1 MSVLVNKSARVICQ
15 GFTGCQGTSHSEQA
29 VAYGA
34 KSVGG
39 VTSRATHPQRRA
51 RGGLRLVLG
60 AAALA
65 ALAACEPTSVAAP
78 TAQTPASPPPVEP
91 SAASA
96 PPKGTAP
103 LVVDTIMPAYE
114 AICLDNLPRF
124 AGAAE
129 DLQRLGLAQNPA
141 TGTWYDPNR
150 ELSVSLAP
158 QDGRPAC
165 SILFASND
173 KPQTLSLAFAMGTAV
188 KSGGGPNVFIDFERG
203 GAFTPLANGA
213 EMVFETGIGGRSN
226 LHRVLLVAGR

>member
-39 VTSRATHPQRRA
+39 VTPRATHPQRRA

-65 ALAACEPTSVAAP
+65 ALAACEPTASGGMVP
-78 TAQTPASPPPVEP
+78 TASGSVDPAEIV
-91 SAASA
+91 ANA
-96 PPKGTAP
+96 PPMGTAP
-103 LVVDTIMPAYE
+103 LVVDTIIPAYE

>member
-1 MSVLVNKSARVICQ
+1 ML
-15 GFTGCQGTSHSEQA
+15 
-29 VAYGA
+29 
-34 KSVGG
+34 
-39 VTSRATHPQRRA
+39 RA
-51 RGGLRLVLG
+51 RLG

-65 ALAACEPTSVAAP
+65 ALAACEPTASGGMVP
-78 TAQTPASPPPVEP
+78 TASGSVDPAEIV
-91 SAASA
+91 ANA
-96 PPKGTAP
+96 PPMGTAP
-103 LVVDTIMPAYE
+103 LVVDTIIPAYE

>member
-1 MSVLVNKSARVICQ
+1 MSVLVNTSTRVICQ
-15 GFTGCQGTSHSEQA
+15 GFTGSQVSHHSESA
-29 VAYGA
+29 IADGTEV
-34 KSVGG
+34 VGFFPP
-39 VTSRATHPQRRA
+39 RAADPQRSPRA
-51 RGGLRLVLG
+51 GLRLLLG

-65 ALAACEPTSVAAP
+65 ALAACEPTSMATP
-78 TAQTPASPPPVEP
+78 TSQTPASALPAES
-91 SAASA
+91 SAQSA

-103 LVVDTIMPAYE
+103 LVVDTIIPAYE

-141 TGTWYDPNR
+141 DGRWYDPNR
-150 ELSVSLAP
+150 EMSVSLAP
-158 QDGRPAC
+158 KDGRPAC

-203 GAFTPLANGA
+203 GAFTPLANGG
-213 EMVFETGIGGRSN
+213 EMVFETGIGGRAN
-226 LHRVLLVAGR
+226 LHRVVLTAGR